1 MSLESNFQ
9 IRKKRELSVWVV
21 RRKTTETD
29 GLVIC

>member
-9 IRKKRELSVWVV
+9 IRKNRELSFSVV
-21 RRKTTETD
+21 RRKATETD